1 MRFPL
6 IAAALLLCGQAFA
19 QLPPKKPNCNALSGA
34 EAIECMDKY
43 GDCSTPEWLSPPAR
57 AECAANAIKQSA
69 SAAKVDRAAIDKKLN
84 PDRRKALRTADAA
97 FEAFA
102 VADCEFDASEFA
114 GGSLYSAQ
122 YDACMVH
129 WADERADHYARIR
142 KGVEAAAKR

>member
-1 MRFPL
+1 
-6 IAAALLLCGQAFA
+6 
-19 QLPPKKPNCNALSGA
+19 
-34 EAIECMDKY
+34 MDKY
-43 GDCSTPEWLSPPAR
+43 GGCSTPEWLSPPAR
-57 AECAANAIKQSA
+57 AECEAAARKQGA
-69 SAAKVDRAAIDKKLN
+69 SLVKLDRAAVDKKRD

-102 VADCEFDASEFA
+102 VADCEFDASEFG
-114 GGSLYSAQ
+114 GGSLYSAP